1 MSGTLVVG
9 ASGALRP
16 AAVEL
21 ARTGRT
27 VIAVGRSARRLADL
41 AAIQPTIRPTP
52 TDYTDLQRL
61 ADDLPPGPYE
71 AALLYCPHA
80 PLSARKL
87 LAERTH
93 GPVVELLTSAAADPG
108 LVGADLT
115 LADLPTVGTVRV
127 LLGWADGPRW
137 HTPSE
142 LALAALAALADGQDR
157 ILGRVRPWDER
168 P

>member
-1 MSGTLVVG
+1 MPGTLVVG
-9 ASGALRP
+9 ATGALRP

-27 VIAVGRSARRLADL
+27 VIAVCRSAQRLADL
-41 AAIQPTIRPTP
+41 AARRPTIRPAP
-52 TDYTDLQRL
+52 TDYTDPQRL
-61 ADDLPPGPYE
+61 AEDLPPGPYE

-80 PLSARKL
+80 PVSARQV

-93 GPVVELLTSAAADPG
+93 GPVVELLTSAVADPG
-108 LVGADLT
+108 RVGLHLE

-142 LALAALAALADGQDR
+142 LSQAALAALADGQDR
-157 ILGRVRPWDER
+157 ILGRVRPWEER